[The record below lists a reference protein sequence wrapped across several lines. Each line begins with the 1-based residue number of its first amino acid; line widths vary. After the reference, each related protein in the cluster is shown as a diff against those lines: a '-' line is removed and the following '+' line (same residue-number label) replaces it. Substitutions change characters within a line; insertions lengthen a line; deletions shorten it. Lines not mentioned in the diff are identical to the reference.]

1 MRPSHLFSA
10 SVEQQFNEW
19 LTRFASLDEMFS
31 SRHQLYSKL
40 SRQQLEGTIDEYVT
54 IIGPVHVGPNT
65 HVRSGVILKG
75 PLIVGPNS
83 VIEYGVR
90 VLGGSFIGANTHLNS
105 GAVIS
110 NSLLMNNC
118 LVGEN
123 CVIQNSVLGFGVA
136 AGAGSLIGD
145 MASSSN
151 AVGTYVGDF
160 AKLGVGSIIC
170 SGSIV
175 AQGQIVPA
183 GTVVS
188 TYPNP

>member
-1 MRPSHLFSA
+1 MLSLFALRRTRCVQATSFRPLW
-10 SVEQQFNEW
+10 NNN
-19 LTRFASLDEMFS
+19 LMNG
-31 SRHQLYSKL
+31 SRGLQVSKKCFPPDI
-40 SRQQLEGTIDEYVT
+40 SFTPNCRRQQLEGIIDEHVT

-65 HVRSGVILKG
+65 HVRSGAILKG

-90 VLGGSFIGANTHLNS
+90 VLGGSFIGASTHLNS

-136 AGAGSLIGD
+136 AGAGS
-145 MASSSN
+145 SSEMWRPLLTQS
-151 AVGTYVGDF
+151 APTWAMVRSWV
-160 AKLGVGSIIC
+160 
-170 SGSIV
+170 
-175 AQGQIVPA
+175 
-183 GTVVS
+183 
-188 TYPNP
+188 